1 MQTYG
6 YTEYTS
12 ISGISEQ
19 IAIHYPLFTTDG
31 KPISQK
37 GYIDYMTKRKIKG
50 TFLRCRRF
58 TGQLTGKL
66 SKAPNAIVLI
76 SGSLVGSSGSRLS
89 LIRREGLKKITME
102 VVLGAGGTF
111 KVYLN
116 EMTLDFRL
124 PGDPM
129 VPATKY
135 TDVWRQTQY
144 IPDQSGK
151 GQVGPLRI
159 EQAEYF
165 ESLARRVPLRPIVP
179 TFVRL
184 QYYEPRNPVY
194 GTCTF
199 TYPTEPESLI
209 TVEEAIIRGHYES
222 ILATGTLND
231 ADSRAA
237 AQAAYVKAAEGL
249 PSVNSNAMANL
260 LEVAG
265 LVAALLRGDVSKAS
279 KGIKDAW
286 LAYRYAYT
294 TTCLDIREYSDYI
307 DRIQNLTELAAPDT
321 IKCHGSSVDS
331 NGFRYHCV
339 MKVKTSEALPK
350 DMKSTLSQFGLQL
363 SKVNSWDMVPYSFV
377 VDWFIPVSDML
388 EQFEAQF
395 SSKSVPVTEC
405 WMSIE
410 SPKGEHYLRWPYQWV
425 QVMPGIVQK
434 NVSKKTFWM
443 RIADAIALF
452 T

>member
-6 YTEYTS
+6 YTEYTN

-31 KPISQK
+31 KSITQK
-37 GYIDYMTKRKIKG
+37 GYIDDMTKRKVKG

-58 TGQLTGKL
+58 TGQQLGRM
-66 SKAPNAIVLI
+66 SIAPNAITLI
-76 SGSLVGSSGSRLS
+76 NGSLIGSSGSRLS
-89 LIRREGLKKITME
+89 LIRKEGSKKIVME
-102 VVLGAGGTF
+102 VVLAGSGDYTI
-111 KVYLN
+111 YLS
-116 EMTLDFRL
+116 EWTLDFRI

-129 VPATKY
+129 IPQKY
-135 TDVWRQTQY
+135 TDVWRQVQY
-144 IPDQSGK
+144 IPDQSGS
-151 GQVGPLRI
+151 GQVGPLRV
-159 EQAEYF
+159 EQAAYF
-165 ESLARRVPLRPIVP
+165 ESLARRVPLRPVIP
-179 TFVRL
+179 KFNRL
-184 QYYEPRNPVY
+184 QYYAPTSPAY
-194 GTCTF
+194 GYCTY
-199 TYPTEPESLI
+199 YPTDSETQISE
-209 TVEEAIIRGHYES
+209 TEAIIRGHYES
-222 ILATGTLND
+222 ILVTGVLND

-260 LEVAG
+260 LEVAS
-265 LVAALLRGDVSKAS
+265 LTAALLRGDVSKAS

-294 TTCLDIREYSDYI
+294 TTCLDVREYSDYV

-321 IKCHGSSVDS
+321 IKCHGSSTDS
-331 NGFRYHCV
+331 RGFRYHCV
-339 MKVKTSEALPK
+339 MKVKTSDALPS
-350 DMKSTLSQFGLQL
+350 DMKSTLSQFGLEL
-363 SKVNSWDMVPYSFV
+363 SAVNSWDMVPYSFV
-377 VDWFIPVSDML
+377 VDWFIPVSDIL

-410 SPKGEHYLRWPYQWV
+410 SPNGEHYLRWPYTWV
-425 QVMPGIVQK
+425 QTTPQIVQR

-443 RIADAIALF
+443 RVADAIALF
-452 T
+452 A